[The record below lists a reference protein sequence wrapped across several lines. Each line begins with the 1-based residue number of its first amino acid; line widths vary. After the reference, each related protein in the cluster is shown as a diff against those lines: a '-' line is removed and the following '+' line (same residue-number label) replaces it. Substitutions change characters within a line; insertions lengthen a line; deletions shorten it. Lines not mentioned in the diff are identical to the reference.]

1 MAQAKEIKMEKYVPK
16 DGDMS
21 VFPND
26 KEGNEARP
34 DFTGKVLIEGKE
46 YRVALWNQVSQGG
59 KEYMRGK
66 ASLPD
71 AQYSQ
76 GGGASSDTPV
86 PF

>member
-1 MAQAKEIKMEKYVPK
+1 MEKYIPK

-46 YRVALWNQVSQGG
+46 YRVALWNQTSQGG

-66 ASLPD
+66 ATLPD
-71 AQYSQ
+71 PQYANS
-76 GGGASSDTPV
+76 GGATDSPV